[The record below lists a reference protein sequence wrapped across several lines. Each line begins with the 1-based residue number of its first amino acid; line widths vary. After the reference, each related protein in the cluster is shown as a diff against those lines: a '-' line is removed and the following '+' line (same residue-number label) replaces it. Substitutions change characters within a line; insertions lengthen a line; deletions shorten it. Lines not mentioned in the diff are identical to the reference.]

1 MEKNKAQGT
10 NKIIMIIDNNLSN
23 DKEHID
29 LYRKEDENLIQIKW
43 TKNDYENNEVSTHH
57 IHNSRFSLNMW

>member
-10 NKIIMIIDNNLSN
+10 NKIIMIIDNNFSN

-43 TKNDYENNEVSTHH
+43 TKKDYENSKVSTDH
-57 IHNSRFSLNMW
+57 IHNSRFSLNIW